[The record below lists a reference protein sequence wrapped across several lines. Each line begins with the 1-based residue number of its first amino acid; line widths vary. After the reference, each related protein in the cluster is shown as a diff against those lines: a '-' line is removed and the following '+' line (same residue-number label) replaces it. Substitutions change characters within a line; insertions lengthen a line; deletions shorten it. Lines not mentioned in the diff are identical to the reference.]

1 MVHSNYNTSH
11 NIISNSIKEFDTY
24 KNDYLNV
31 NLPAPREKDH
41 KHFFGEDYDEELD
54 IVICNK
60 EQVNNINAD
69 LESPSKEHHIIIFD
83 DDLDDDDLD
92 DDDLNDVYYNE
103 INYSDSYEPLS
114 APRGNDDVKFF
125 NNDNKFN
132 IFNILRK
139 CYCSSFV
146 KNYFNLN

>member
-1 MVHSNYNTSH
+1 MVHSNYNTNH
-11 NIISNSIKEFDTY
+11 NIISNSIEEFDTY

-60 EQVNNINAD
+60 EQVNNIDAD

-83 DDLDDDDLD
+83 DDLDD
-92 DDDLNDVYYNE
+92 VYYNE

-114 APRGNDDVKFF
+114 APRGKDNDKFF
-125 NNDNKFN
+125 NNNNNFSL
-132 IFNILRK
+132 FNILRII
-139 CYCSSFV
+139 F
-146 KNYFNLN
+146 KNI